1 MVGTRL
7 AARLP
12 GDNRAPW
19 VLYVIAGLVAVGVV
33 VFALRVQ
40 STPRMVRHVTVR
52 NTTPYEVTIQASS
65 TAAGSVTPLG
75 IVPRE
80 ATETFSDVIDA
91 GPTWYFHVTCSGVG
105 AGTMT
110 RTRAE
115 LAASGWQ
122 VTVGPDAE
130 ARCRAAGLV
139 PVAS

>member
-1 MVGTRL
+1 
-7 AARLP
+7 
-12 GDNRAPW
+12 
-19 VLYVIAGLVAVGVV
+19 VLYVVAGVV
-33 VFALRVQ
+33 AIGVIVLALRVQ
-40 STPRMVRHVTVR
+40 TTPRMVRHVVVH
-52 NTTPYEVTIQASS
+52 NTTPFEVTIQASS
-65 TAAGSVTPLG
+65 TPGGSVTPLG

-91 GPTWYFHVTCSGVG
+91 GPVWYFHVACSGTG

-122 VTVGPDAE
+122 ITVGPDAE

-139 PVAS
+139 PVEP